1 LKDGAVQARVYPAL
15 VPQDDMLGKVD
26 GVYNAV
32 QVHGSLCGNVLFH
45 GMGAGRGPTTS
56 AMVGDLIDVCRR
68 VGFDPVPPVQ
78 VLLDDQSNTEVN
90 RSGQIRSIDDL
101 MAKYYLRLSVVDQPG
116 VLAQIAQILGDW
128 SISIASVLQIDSD
141 PSEQTAEIVITTHP
155 AVEAS
160 VQSSLKLMSDLE
172 VVRKVNNLLRIEE

>member
-1 LKDGAVQARVYPAL
+1 
-15 VPQDDMLGKVD
+15 
-26 GVYNAV
+26 
-32 QVHGSLCGNVLFH
+32 
-45 GMGAGRGPTTS
+45 
-56 AMVGDLIDVCRR
+56 
-68 VGFDPVPPVQ
+68 
-78 VLLDDQSNTEVN
+78 
-90 RSGQIRSIDDL
+90 